1 MYAKNKSIDSI
12 IGKKD
17 FFIVE
22 LGPLARLIAL
32 FINVIIATV
41 YRMKYNKSFE
51 RYQTKSVPKLSKKM
65 ILSNWFFPLHHRLKI
80 MPSGAAE

>member
-41 YRMKYNKSFE
+41 YKMKYNKSLE
-51 RYQTKSVPKLSKKM
+51 RYQTKSVPKSSEKM

-80 MPSGAAE
+80 MPRGAAE